1 MTHDKAIEIIKK
13 FQDELFLNGSVTTNT
28 DKEKALLM
36 DALNMQV
43 DSIEDNRRYQEISKC
58 WNELQEKNKKKIRKN
73 KG

>member
-58 WNELQEKNKKKIRKN
+58 WNELQEKNKKK
-73 KG
+73 

>member
-28 DKEKALLM
+28 DKEKSLMM

-58 WNELQEKNKKKIRKN
+58 WNELQEKNKKK
-73 KG
+73 

>member
-1 MTHDKAIEIIKK
+1 MNEVHMTHDKAIEIIKK

-58 WNELQEKNKKKIRKN
+58 WNELQEKNKKK
-73 KG
+73 